1 MADDDKTTPVPPI
14 AKTSRNTVVVEAS
27 TEDSGVVATKTVDVV
42 PGPASPL
49 PKAAASDNA
58 AKPKPTVAPAPRPAV
73 TPAPPIATPVVPVK
87 APAAAPAKVAP
98 APAAKAQP
106 QAVGKTYTL
115 TSSKRPPKRS
125 KIFRVLFLIFGL
137 MPSVFVAWYYYKI
150 ASPMYVSEMRMALKQ
165 PDSLGGTSDI
175 LSTLLKAPTTVGQDT
190 QMLIA
195 YVGSDEMLRDMDGRL
210 ALRAHYSDSKWDFY
224 SRLPE
229 NATMVRFL
237 EYWRWAVKA
246 KIEADTGLLYFT
258 VKAFTPEK
266 AQAIMLSLMYY
277 CEEMVKRL
285 NEQARADTM
294 ARSLSEFARAE
305 QRVGTALS
313 NLDVFRREH
322 NLMDLPSTVT
332 MHLTIIGDLEAEITK
347 VSAELT
353 AKTPFYA
360 EDHADVQIMKARLT
374 ALQNQLVAEKER
386 LAGAESKQMDL
397 SGISAEYEHLMT
409 EVEFSRKQYTMAM
422 TSVEAARIQADTQ
435 KLYLV
440 PVSWPQPPDE
450 SLYPRRLLYACAFL
464 GVNLLVYGLLSLV
477 VAAIRDHAGV

>member
-1 MADDDKTTPVPPI
+1 MADEDKTTPVPPA
-14 AKTSRNTVVVEAS
+14 AKASRNTVVVEAS
-27 TEDSGVVATKTVDVV
+27 TEDTGVVATKTVDAV
-42 PGPASPL
+42 PGPATPL
-49 PKAAASDNA
+49 PKAAPSDNA
-58 AKPKPTVAPAPRPAV
+58 AKPKPAAAPAPRPAV
-73 TPAPPIATPVVPVK
+73 TAAPPPATRAVPVK
-87 APAAAPAKVAP
+87 APAVAPTKVAS
-98 APAAKAQP
+98 ASAAKAQP
-106 QAVGKTYTL
+106 QAIGKTYTL

-165 PDSLGGTSDI
+165 PDSIGGTNDI
-175 LSTLLKAPTTVGQDT
+175 LSTLMKSPTSVGQDT

-195 YVGSDEMLRDMDGRL
+195 YVASDEMLRDMDGRL
-210 ALRAHYSDSKWDFY
+210 ALRAHYSDRKWDLY

-229 NATMVRFL
+229 DATMVRFL

-246 KIEADTGLLYFT
+246 KVEADTGLLHFT

-285 NEQARADTM
+285 NEQSRTDSM
-294 ARSLSEFARAE
+294 ARSLAEFSRAE

-313 NLDVFRREH
+313 NLEAFRREH
-322 NLMDLPSTVT
+322 NLMDLPSTVS
-332 MHLTIIGDLEAEITK
+332 MHLTIIGELEGEITK
-347 VSAELT
+347 ISAELT
-353 AKTPFYA
+353 AKAPFYA
-360 EDHADVQIMKARLT
+360 DDHADVQIMKARLT
-374 ALQNQLVAEKER
+374 ALREQLASEKER
-386 LAGAESKQMDL
+386 LASAESKQMDL
-397 SGISAEYEHLMT
+397 SSISAEYERLMT
-409 EVEFSRKQYTMAM
+409 EVEFSRKQYTVAM
-422 TSVEAARIQADTQ
+422 TSVEAARVQADTQ

-450 SLYPRRLLYACAFL
+450 SLYPRRVLYACAFL
-464 GVNLLVYGLLSLV
+464 GVNLLAYGLLSLV